1 MWDNVYGHA
10 QIKEFLAKYLT
21 RSERPHAL
29 LFSGAQGLG
38 KRKLALE
45 FAKSLLCFNHT
56 EGDGCEACRLM
67 NLEDGNL
74 GHPDFLYIQREE
86 DTKTHRLKDISI
98 EQIRELNSKSVFA
111 PVMSNTKV
119 CVIDD
124 FDKMG
129 EAAANSF
136 LKLLEEPPAG
146 WVFILIATS
155 SERLLSTILSRV
167 VHLRFTSIPEADM
180 EAALANA
187 NISKEQAVLLS
198 RLSEGSLGLALEY
211 YGQDIFAYREQAY
224 ALLEAVPVNGII
236 NYLQGRVWLE
246 KYERPEALLFVQL
259 LQLLFRDLLIC
270 QLGVPEKLYN
280 CDMEEKLKTISS
292 KWKRKKLQEAIGVLQ
307 DTYVALVTN
316 VGIKL
321 ALEAMALKIDKLS
334 KE

>member
-1 MWDNVYGHA
+1 MWNNVYGHI

-21 RSERPHAL
+21 RNERPHAL
-29 LFSGAQGLG
+29 LFCGPQGLG

-45 FAKSLLCFNHT
+45 FAKSLLCFNHS

-67 NLEDGNL
+67 NLMDGNL
-74 GHPDFLYIQREE
+74 SHPDFLYIQREE
-86 DTKTHRLKDISI
+86 DPKTHRLKDISI
-98 EQIRELNSKSVFA
+98 EQIRELNSKAVFA
-111 PVMSNTKV
+111 PVLSATKV

-124 FDKMG
+124 FDMMG

-167 VHLRFTSIPEADM
+167 VHLRFVSIPEDEM
-180 EAALANA
+180 QLALAKA
-187 NISKEQAVLLS
+187 DIPKEQIALLA
-198 RLSEGSLGLALEY
+198 RLSEGSLGLALHYHE
-211 YGQDIFAYREQAY
+211 QEILIYREQAF

-236 NYLQGRVWLE
+236 NYLQGRIWLE
-246 KYERPEALLFVQL
+246 KYERPEAIMFVQL

-270 QLGVPEKLYN
+270 SLDIPEKLYN
-280 CDMEEKLKTISS
+280 CDLEEELKAISTKWKSKKLK
-292 KWKRKKLQEAIGVLQ
+292 EALTVIQ
-307 DTYVALVTN
+307 DTYVALLTN

-321 ALEAMALKIDKLS
+321 ALETMALKIDNLC